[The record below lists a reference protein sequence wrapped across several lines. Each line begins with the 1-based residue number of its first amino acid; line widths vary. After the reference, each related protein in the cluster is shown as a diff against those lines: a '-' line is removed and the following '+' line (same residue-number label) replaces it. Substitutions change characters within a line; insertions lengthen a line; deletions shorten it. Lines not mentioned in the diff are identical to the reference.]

1 MAQLK
6 LKFSQEQAE
15 LTAACAEHIQAELN
29 VYTVLLSSAE
39 GPSIPPV
46 QAACNLLFQ
55 IGTALAKNND
65 LDPDDLYMI
74 AKTLVRGGEGRESGR
89 RGQIKRN

>member
-6 LKFSQEQAE
+6 LKLSQEQSE
-15 LTAACAEHIQAELN
+15 LTAACAEHIQTELD
-29 VYTVLLSSAE
+29 VYAVFLSSAE

-55 IGTALAKNND
+55 LGIALAKNNG
-65 LDPDDLYMI
+65 LDPDDLYLI
-74 AKTLVRGGEGRESGR
+74 AKTLIRADTDNNRT
-89 RGQIKRN
+89 KRN

>member
-15 LTAACAEHIQAELN
+15 LTAACADHIQAELDLYA
-29 VYTVLLSSAE
+29 VFLSSAE

-46 QAACNLLFQ
+46 QAACNMLFQ
-55 IGTALAKNND
+55 IGIALAKNNS

-74 AKTLVRGGEGRESGR
+74 AKTLVCTADKQTDSGR
-89 RGQIKRN
+89 TKRN